1 MNLQNPTNGSKLPTR
16 DFANPPN
23 RCMQFRNPKLQ
34 KMNLREIIADYSNL
48 NEDLVVYAKKD
59 NSKFLNS
66 SEAILLD
73 LTEEEKEMKVYEI
86 EKAKCPG
93 FTYFLEM
100 FLIKELMED
109 LENSD
114 TRKTLEEK
122 IDHVIYYAEYDA

>member
-1 MNLQNPTNGSKLPTR
+1 MSLEK
-16 DFANPPN
+16 
-23 RCMQFRNPKLQ
+23 
-34 KMNLREIIADYSNL
+34 KM
-48 NEDLVVYAKKD
+48 
-59 NSKFLNS
+59 
-66 SEAILLD
+66 
-73 LTEEEKEMKVYEI
+73 EEKKSTKLADFGKKIEKIIKQLEYKRDVNKEYYIGDKIYTQNKSISTIEI